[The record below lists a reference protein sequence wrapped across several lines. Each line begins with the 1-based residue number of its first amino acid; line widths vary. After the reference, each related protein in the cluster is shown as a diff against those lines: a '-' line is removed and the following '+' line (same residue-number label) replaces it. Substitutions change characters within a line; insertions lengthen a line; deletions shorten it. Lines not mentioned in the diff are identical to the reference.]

1 MSALAKLKEQ
11 NAEFTSWRRHLHQN
25 PETAFEEV
33 NTSDYVAN
41 LLESW
46 GVEVHRGMAKTAVVG
61 VIKGKKGSS
70 TRGIGLRADMDAL
83 NIFEETNLPHSSKIP
98 GKMHACGHDGHTSM
112 LLAATKHLAETRDF
126 DGIVYAIFQPAE
138 EGGGGGDV
146 MVREGFFDKFPCEAV
161 FGMHNWPWMP
171 AGTMAICE
179 GAVSASTDT
188 FELKI
193 TGKGGHAAFPHD
205 TIDVIVCAS
214 QIVSALQHLV
224 SRNVAPSDSAV
235 LSVCK
240 FHAGTKALNVL
251 PETVELGG
259 TIRTLKPETRE
270 MMEKKFR
277 HVVKT
282 VADAFGAQVE
292 VKWHK
297 GYPSCVNTPAET
309 DFARD
314 VAKAVVGED
323 KVFPFTPMMGGEDF
337 AYFLEACKGAY
348 IILGQGKTDSDPG
361 LHSPHYDFND
371 EVLPVGAAYW
381 VELAQTWL
389 AQKS

>member
-1 MSALAKLKEQ
+1 MTVLGKLKEQ
-11 NAEFTSWRRHLHQN
+11 NKEFTTWRRHLHQN

-33 NTSDYVAN
+33 KTADYVAN

-61 VIKGKKGSS
+61 VIRGKKGNS

-112 LLAATKHLAETRDF
+112 LLAASKHLAETRDF

-146 MVREGFFDKFPCEAV
+146 MVQEGFFDKFPCEAV
-161 FGMHNWPWMP
+161 YGMHNWPWMP

-179 GAVSASTDT
+179 GAVSASTDS
-188 FELKI
+188 FDVKI
-193 TGKGGHAAFPHD
+193 VGKGGHAAFPHT

-214 QIVSALQHLV
+214 QIISALQHLV
-224 SRNVAPSDSAV
+224 SRVTAPSESV
-235 LSVCK
+235 VVSVCK
-240 FHAGTKALNVL
+240 FHAGTSAHNVL
-251 PETVELGG
+251 PETAEIGG
-259 TIRTLKPETRE
+259 TVRTLKPELRVQ
-270 MMEKKFR
+270 MEEKFR

-282 VADAFGAQVE
+282 VADAYGAQVE
-292 VKWHK
+292 INWHK
-297 GYPSCVNTPAET
+297 GYPSCINTPAET
-309 DFARD
+309 DFARE
-314 VAKAVVGED
+314 VAKEVVGEE

-381 VELAQTWL
+381 VRLAETAL